1 MLSKIL
7 FNRIFYIA
15 LAMLIQLG
23 WISLMVWRLNNYSK
37 YVSVGI
43 SILSFLMVLWIVN
56 NKINPSYKLAWTIVI
71 LEIPIFGLLFYILFG
86 KSRVAKTMQSHF
98 DAVLDKSRTY
108 LKEDE
113 TACLKIR
120 LMDPSVSCES
130 SYITNFSRYPLHE
143 HTIADYYS
151 VGNISSPTL

>member
-1 MLSKIL
+1 MIKILKMLSKIL

-71 LEIPIFGLLFYILFG
+71 L
-86 KSRVAKTMQSHF
+86 
-98 DAVLDKSRTY
+98 
-108 LKEDE
+108 
-113 TACLKIR
+113 
-120 LMDPSVSCES
+120 
-130 SYITNFSRYPLHE
+130 
-143 HTIADYYS
+143 
-151 VGNISSPTL
+151 